1 MYCVGFKDKT
11 GDWDR
16 SRVGRIFPVEN
27 LCLPLVALVSVVA
40 AAVVSSI
47 PSLALWHAR
56 LGHAFP
62 LEYNNWLLEVC

>member
-16 SRVGRIFPVEN
+16 SRVGRIFPVDN
-27 LCLPLVALVSVVA
+27 LRLPLVAPISVAV

-47 PSLALWHAR
+47 PFLALWHA
-56 LGHAFP
+56 
-62 LEYNNWLLEVC
+62 

>member
-27 LCLPLVALVSVVA
+27 LCLPLVALVSIVV

-47 PSLALWHAR
+47 PFHALWHA
-56 LGHAFP
+56 
-62 LEYNNWLLEVC
+62 

>member
-16 SRVGRIFPVEN
+16 SRVGHIFPVEN
-27 LCLPLVALVSVVA
+27 LCLPLVALVSIVV

-47 PSLALWHAR
+47 PFLALWHA
-56 LGHAFP
+56 
-62 LEYNNWLLEVC
+62 